1 MKDNRNL
8 LMRMKKL
15 ERFGR
20 KNIKK
25 CAAVAMASMLFATTG
40 FSLAIQP
47 VKAQEVNA
55 FSGDSDVVIPSENK
69 IEVPETSK
77 DAFKKYE
84 KISGIGEDTILGADF
99 TYYQQCLEW
108 GKSYKN
114 YMSQSVDNIFAYVKS
129 QGVNTISL
137 KVAVNPI
144 GENKYLSLDNA
155 IKTLRELRKSKT
167 NLKTNLVLLYSD
179 EITYA
184 DEQKLPAAWTKADAV
199 ESAKTY
205 TKETIAKLKQANVL
219 PDIIT
224 IGNEVNWNFLG
235 ITDGEGWEGW
245 KAMGDISAL
254 LKTEGVKSSVSI
266 AAPSQADSVKYIVQK
281 LGYASVDYDYIG
293 VNIYPD
299 NNTNSYIKSLKKEVE
314 SCVSGKQLIV
324 SNVKYERINESNTEN
339 VYTQADNIYNLLEAT
354 IDEKNAGG
362 LIYDE
367 AVYAG
372 SWKSFFDE
380 EGDAQVSMAIFAYA
394 QGHKTDT
401 SRDPYKYG
409 DDTGLKQQ
417 QVTINKVENMTDS
430 TIQGMDISSYNALK
444 NAGVKFYD
452 KDGKEASL
460 LKILSDNGVNYI
472 RIRIW
477 NDPYNEKGE
486 TYGGGGNDVET
497 GLKIAREAKE
507 YGMKILL
514 DFHYSDFWADP
525 AQQIIPK
532 AWKADKD
539 NPEKMCDHVYEFTKD
554 TVNKFLKEGANV
566 GMVQIGN
573 EITNGMLGILADR
586 DRGGNWAEIWKNTN
600 KSQTINR
607 YLSAG
612 SRAVRE
618 VAPETLIAL
627 QLETPELSK
636 YKYIMDT
643 WERDGVDYDVL
654 GSSYYPFWSTS
665 WKANTP
671 ASLKKVQD
679 YVALRGKLFVVT
691 ETAWTNS
698 LEDADGTPNSIGKS
712 ADTSAY
718 EVGPQGQVDMLTDLY
733 KTVLS
738 QDNGLG
744 AFYWEGA
751 WIPVRAGWT
760 NWEYNKKIADKY
772 GTGWASAGADG
783 YFSKYKMYYNGKPAW
798 GGSSWDNQ
806 GFFDDRGYV
815 LDSLRFYRDAI
826 SSNTKYSRVV
836 VALCDKNNN
845 VLEYRVVKVV
855 PGKSITYT
863 LPDIKGYTKAKNT
876 IEISGT
882 NSQLSQVSAIYNKNI
897 ENQIITVKKASYKIS
912 YGTTYNLK
920 KEVKAAGDLTFTSSN
935 KKIISVGRKS
945 GKLTVKKPGKV
956 TIKIKASATGNYK
969 GASKTITIYAVPKKQ
984 TIKKISAGKRK
995 VKVVLK
1001 KDTKATG
1008 YQIVAAQ
1015 NSKFNKGKKVLT
1027 KKGNKQITYTIT
1039 KLSSRKIYYV
1049 KARSY
1054 KVIGNKKYF
1063 GTWSK
1068 VKKVRGSVNYSV

>member
-1 MKDNRNL
+1 MKNNRNL

-20 KNIKK
+20 KSIKK

-55 FSGDSDVVIPSENK
+55 FSGDNDVVISSENK

-155 IKTLRELRKSKT
+155 IKTLRELRESKT

-394 QGHKTDT
+394 QGHETDT

-643 WERDGVDYDVL
+643 WERDGVDMMYWVL
-654 GSSYYPFWSTS
+654 RIIHSG
-665 WKANTP
+665 
-671 ASLKKVQD
+671 
-679 YVALRGKLFVVT
+679 LRV
-691 ETAWTNS
+691 
-698 LEDADGTPNSIGKS
+698 
-712 ADTSAY
+712 
-718 EVGPQGQVDMLTDLY
+718 
-733 KTVLS
+733 
-738 QDNGLG
+738 
-744 AFYWEGA
+744 
-751 WIPVRAGWT
+751 
-760 NWEYNKKIADKY
+760 
-772 GTGWASAGADG
+772 
-783 YFSKYKMYYNGKPAW
+783 GKP
-798 GGSSWDNQ
+798 
-806 GFFDDRGYV
+806 
-815 LDSLRFYRDAI
+815 I
-826 SSNTKYSRVV
+826 H
-836 VALCDKNNN
+836 
-845 VLEYRVVKVV
+845 
-855 PGKSITYT
+855 
-863 LPDIKGYTKAKNT
+863 
-876 IEISGT
+876 
-882 NSQLSQVSAIYNKNI
+882 QLH
-897 ENQIITVKKASYKIS
+897 
-912 YGTTYNLK
+912 
-920 KEVKAAGDLTFTSSN
+920 
-935 KKIISVGRKS
+935 
-945 GKLTVKKPGKV
+945 
-956 TIKIKASATGNYK
+956 
-969 GASKTITIYAVPKKQ
+969 
-984 TIKKISAGKRK
+984 
-995 VKVVLK
+995 
-1001 KDTKATG
+1001 
-1008 YQIVAAQ
+1008 
-1015 NSKFNKGKKVLT
+1015 
-1027 KKGNKQITYTIT
+1027 
-1039 KLSSRKIYYV
+1039 
-1049 KARSY
+1049 
-1054 KVIGNKKYF
+1054 
-1063 GTWSK
+1063 
-1068 VKKVRGSVNYSV
+1068 

>member
-1 MKDNRNL
+1 MKNNRNL

-20 KNIKK
+20 KSIKK

-55 FSGDSDVVIPSENK
+55 FSGDNDVVISSENK

-155 IKTLRELRKSKT
+155 IKTLRELRESKT

-394 QGHKTDT
+394 QGHETDT

-751 WIPVRAGWT
+751 
-760 NWEYNKKIADKY
+760 
-772 GTGWASAGADG
+772 
-783 YFSKYKMYYNGKPAW
+783 
-798 GGSSWDNQ
+798 
-806 GFFDDRGYV
+806 
-815 LDSLRFYRDAI
+815 
-826 SSNTKYSRVV
+826 
-836 VALCDKNNN
+836 
-845 VLEYRVVKVV
+845 
-855 PGKSITYT
+855 
-863 LPDIKGYTKAKNT
+863 
-876 IEISGT
+876 
-882 NSQLSQVSAIYNKNI
+882 
-897 ENQIITVKKASYKIS
+897 
-912 YGTTYNLK
+912 
-920 KEVKAAGDLTFTSSN
+920 
-935 KKIISVGRKS
+935 
-945 GKLTVKKPGKV
+945 
-956 TIKIKASATGNYK
+956 
-969 GASKTITIYAVPKKQ
+969 
-984 TIKKISAGKRK
+984 
-995 VKVVLK
+995 
-1001 KDTKATG
+1001 
-1008 YQIVAAQ
+1008 
-1015 NSKFNKGKKVLT
+1015 
-1027 KKGNKQITYTIT
+1027 
-1039 KLSSRKIYYV
+1039 
-1049 KARSY
+1049 
-1054 KVIGNKKYF
+1054 
-1063 GTWSK
+1063 
-1068 VKKVRGSVNYSV
+1068 

>member
-1 MKDNRNL
+1 MKNNRNL

-20 KNIKK
+20 KSIKK
-25 CAAVAMASMLFATTG
+25 CASVAMASMLFATTG

-55 FSGDSDVVIPSENK
+55 FSGDNDVVISSENK

-155 IKTLRELRKSKT
+155 IKTLRELRESKT

-184 DEQKLPAAWTKADAV
+184 DEQKLPAAWTKADAI

-394 QGHKTDT
+394 QGHETDT

-738 QDNGLG
+738 QDNGTWCFLLG
-744 AFYWEGA
+744 RCMDSCKSWM
-751 WIPVRAGWT
+751 
-760 NWEYNKKIADKY
+760 DKL
-772 GTGWASAGADG
+772 G
-783 YFSKYKMYYNGKPAW
+783 
-798 GGSSWDNQ
+798 
-806 GFFDDRGYV
+806 
-815 LDSLRFYRDAI
+815 I
-826 SSNTKYSRVV
+826 
-836 VALCDKNNN
+836 
-845 VLEYRVVKVV
+845 
-855 PGKSITYT
+855 
-863 LPDIKGYTKAKNT
+863 
-876 IEISGT
+876 
-882 NSQLSQVSAIYNKNI
+882 
-897 ENQIITVKKASYKIS
+897 
-912 YGTTYNLK
+912 
-920 KEVKAAGDLTFTSSN
+920 
-935 KKIISVGRKS
+935 
-945 GKLTVKKPGKV
+945 
-956 TIKIKASATGNYK
+956 
-969 GASKTITIYAVPKKQ
+969 
-984 TIKKISAGKRK
+984 
-995 VKVVLK
+995 
-1001 KDTKATG
+1001 
-1008 YQIVAAQ
+1008 
-1015 NSKFNKGKKVLT
+1015 
-1027 KKGNKQITYTIT
+1027 
-1039 KLSSRKIYYV
+1039 
-1049 KARSY
+1049 
-1054 KVIGNKKYF
+1054 
-1063 GTWSK
+1063 
-1068 VKKVRGSVNYSV
+1068 

>member
-1 MKDNRNL
+1 MKNNRNL

-20 KNIKK
+20 KSIKK

-55 FSGDSDVVIPSENK
+55 FSGDNDVVISSENK

-155 IKTLRELRKSKT
+155 IKTLRELRESKT

-394 QGHKTDT
+394 QGHETDT

-514 DFHYSDFWADP
+514 DFHYSYFWADP

-671 ASLKKVQD
+671 AS
-679 YVALRGKLFVVT
+679 
-691 ETAWTNS
+691 
-698 LEDADGTPNSIGKS
+698 
-712 ADTSAY
+712 
-718 EVGPQGQVDMLTDLY
+718 
-733 KTVLS
+733 
-738 QDNGLG
+738 
-744 AFYWEGA
+744 
-751 WIPVRAGWT
+751 
-760 NWEYNKKIADKY
+760 
-772 GTGWASAGADG
+772 
-783 YFSKYKMYYNGKPAW
+783 
-798 GGSSWDNQ
+798 
-806 GFFDDRGYV
+806 
-815 LDSLRFYRDAI
+815 
-826 SSNTKYSRVV
+826 
-836 VALCDKNNN
+836 
-845 VLEYRVVKVV
+845 
-855 PGKSITYT
+855 
-863 LPDIKGYTKAKNT
+863 
-876 IEISGT
+876 
-882 NSQLSQVSAIYNKNI
+882 
-897 ENQIITVKKASYKIS
+897 
-912 YGTTYNLK
+912 
-920 KEVKAAGDLTFTSSN
+920 
-935 KKIISVGRKS
+935 
-945 GKLTVKKPGKV
+945 
-956 TIKIKASATGNYK
+956 
-969 GASKTITIYAVPKKQ
+969 
-984 TIKKISAGKRK
+984 
-995 VKVVLK
+995 
-1001 KDTKATG
+1001 
-1008 YQIVAAQ
+1008 
-1015 NSKFNKGKKVLT
+1015 
-1027 KKGNKQITYTIT
+1027 
-1039 KLSSRKIYYV
+1039 
-1049 KARSY
+1049 
-1054 KVIGNKKYF
+1054 
-1063 GTWSK
+1063 
-1068 VKKVRGSVNYSV
+1068 

>member
-1 MKDNRNL
+1 MKNNRNL

-20 KNIKK
+20 KSIKK

-55 FSGDSDVVIPSENK
+55 FSGDNDVVISSENK

-155 IKTLRELRKSKT
+155 IKTLRELRESKT

-394 QGHKTDT
+394 QGHETDT

-772 GTGWASAGADG
+772 GTGWASAEADG
-783 YFSKYKMYYNGKPAW
+783 YFLN
-798 GGSSWDNQ
+798 
-806 GFFDDRGYV
+806 
-815 LDSLRFYRDAI
+815 
-826 SSNTKYSRVV
+826 
-836 VALCDKNNN
+836 
-845 VLEYRVVKVV
+845 
-855 PGKSITYT
+855 
-863 LPDIKGYTKAKNT
+863 IKCIIMVNLHG
-876 IEISGT
+876 EV
-882 NSQLSQVSAIYNKNI
+882 QV
-897 ENQIITVKKASYKIS
+897 
-912 YGTTYNLK
+912 G
-920 KEVKAAGDLTFTSSN
+920 
-935 KKIISVGRKS
+935 
-945 GKLTVKKPGKV
+945 
-956 TIKIKASATGNYK
+956 TIKDFLMIE
-969 GASKTITIYAVPKKQ
+969 
-984 TIKKISAGKRK
+984 
-995 VKVVLK
+995 
-1001 KDTKATG
+1001 DMC
-1008 YQIVAAQ
+1008 
-1015 NSKFNKGKKVLT
+1015 
-1027 KKGNKQITYTIT
+1027 
-1039 KLSSRKIYYV
+1039 
-1049 KARSY
+1049 
-1054 KVIGNKKYF
+1054 
-1063 GTWSK
+1063 
-1068 VKKVRGSVNYSV
+1068 

>member
-1 MKDNRNL
+1 MKNNRNL

-20 KNIKK
+20 KSIKK

-55 FSGDSDVVIPSENK
+55 FSGDNDVVISSENK

-155 IKTLRELRKSKT
+155 IKTLRELRESKT

-394 QGHKTDT
+394 QGHETDT

-679 YVALRGKLFVVT
+679 YVALIGKLFVVT

-783 YFSKYKMYYNGKPAW
+783 YFLN
-798 GGSSWDNQ
+798 
-806 GFFDDRGYV
+806 
-815 LDSLRFYRDAI
+815 
-826 SSNTKYSRVV
+826 
-836 VALCDKNNN
+836 
-845 VLEYRVVKVV
+845 
-855 PGKSITYT
+855 
-863 LPDIKGYTKAKNT
+863 IKCIIMVNLHG
-876 IEISGT
+876 EV
-882 NSQLSQVSAIYNKNI
+882 QV
-897 ENQIITVKKASYKIS
+897 
-912 YGTTYNLK
+912 G
-920 KEVKAAGDLTFTSSN
+920 
-935 KKIISVGRKS
+935 
-945 GKLTVKKPGKV
+945 
-956 TIKIKASATGNYK
+956 TIKDFLMIE
-969 GASKTITIYAVPKKQ
+969 
-984 TIKKISAGKRK
+984 
-995 VKVVLK
+995 
-1001 KDTKATG
+1001 DMC
-1008 YQIVAAQ
+1008 
-1015 NSKFNKGKKVLT
+1015 
-1027 KKGNKQITYTIT
+1027 
-1039 KLSSRKIYYV
+1039 
-1049 KARSY
+1049 
-1054 KVIGNKKYF
+1054 
-1063 GTWSK
+1063 
-1068 VKKVRGSVNYSV
+1068 

>member
-1 MKDNRNL
+1 MKNNRNL

-20 KNIKK
+20 KSIKK

-55 FSGDSDVVIPSENK
+55 FSGDNDVVISSENK

-155 IKTLRELRKSKT
+155 IKTLRELRESKT

-394 QGHKTDT
+394 QGHETDT

-698 LEDADGTPNSIGKS
+698 LEDADGTP
-712 ADTSAY
+712 
-718 EVGPQGQVDMLTDLY
+718 E
-733 KTVLS
+733 
-738 QDNGLG
+738 
-744 AFYWEGA
+744 
-751 WIPVRAGWT
+751 
-760 NWEYNKKIADKY
+760 
-772 GTGWASAGADG
+772 
-783 YFSKYKMYYNGKPAW
+783 
-798 GGSSWDNQ
+798 
-806 GFFDDRGYV
+806 
-815 LDSLRFYRDAI
+815 FYR
-826 SSNTKYSRVV
+826 
-836 VALCDKNNN
+836 
-845 VLEYRVVKVV
+845 
-855 PGKSITYT
+855 
-863 LPDIKGYTKAKNT
+863 
-876 IEISGT
+876 
-882 NSQLSQVSAIYNKNI
+882 
-897 ENQIITVKKASYKIS
+897 
-912 YGTTYNLK
+912 
-920 KEVKAAGDLTFTSSN
+920 
-935 KKIISVGRKS
+935 
-945 GKLTVKKPGKV
+945 
-956 TIKIKASATGNYK
+956 
-969 GASKTITIYAVPKKQ
+969 
-984 TIKKISAGKRK
+984 
-995 VKVVLK
+995 
-1001 KDTKATG
+1001 
-1008 YQIVAAQ
+1008 
-1015 NSKFNKGKKVLT
+1015 
-1027 KKGNKQITYTIT
+1027 
-1039 KLSSRKIYYV
+1039 
-1049 KARSY
+1049 
-1054 KVIGNKKYF
+1054 
-1063 GTWSK
+1063 
-1068 VKKVRGSVNYSV
+1068 

>member
-1 MKDNRNL
+1 MKNNRNL

-20 KNIKK
+20 KSIKK

-55 FSGDSDVVIPSENK
+55 FSGDNDVVISSENK

-155 IKTLRELRKSKT
+155 IKTLRELRESKT

-394 QGHKTDT
+394 QGHETDT

-744 AFYWEGA
+744 AFY
-751 WIPVRAGWT
+751 
-760 NWEYNKKIADKY
+760 
-772 GTGWASAGADG
+772 
-783 YFSKYKMYYNGKPAW
+783 
-798 GGSSWDNQ
+798 
-806 GFFDDRGYV
+806 
-815 LDSLRFYRDAI
+815 
-826 SSNTKYSRVV
+826 
-836 VALCDKNNN
+836 
-845 VLEYRVVKVV
+845 
-855 PGKSITYT
+855 
-863 LPDIKGYTKAKNT
+863 
-876 IEISGT
+876 
-882 NSQLSQVSAIYNKNI
+882 
-897 ENQIITVKKASYKIS
+897 
-912 YGTTYNLK
+912 
-920 KEVKAAGDLTFTSSN
+920 
-935 KKIISVGRKS
+935 
-945 GKLTVKKPGKV
+945 
-956 TIKIKASATGNYK
+956 
-969 GASKTITIYAVPKKQ
+969 
-984 TIKKISAGKRK
+984 
-995 VKVVLK
+995 
-1001 KDTKATG
+1001 
-1008 YQIVAAQ
+1008 
-1015 NSKFNKGKKVLT
+1015 
-1027 KKGNKQITYTIT
+1027 
-1039 KLSSRKIYYV
+1039 
-1049 KARSY
+1049 
-1054 KVIGNKKYF
+1054 
-1063 GTWSK
+1063 
-1068 VKKVRGSVNYSV
+1068 